1 MGILKERGLN
11 MLSKKTISIIY
22 LCIIIFAVSLI
33 LALSFMVINRFIWA
47 QITLLLS
54 ACVAAIIIIIIA
66 FVEIINTWREVEEE
80 NENQRGRS

>member
-1 MGILKERGLN
+1 
-11 MLSKKTISIIY
+11 MLSKKTMSIIY

-47 QITLLLS
+47 QVALLLS

-80 NENQRGRS
+80 NENQRGLQSDRLQASSS

>member
-1 MGILKERGLN
+1 
-11 MLSKKTISIIY
+11 MLSKKTMSIIY

-47 QITLLLS
+47 QVALLLS

>member
-1 MGILKERGLN
+1 M
-11 MLSKKTISIIY
+11 SKKTMSIIY

-47 QITLLLS
+47 QVALLLS

-66 FVEIINTWREVEEE
+66 FVEIINTWREEEKE
-80 NENQRGRS
+80 NENQRGRL

>member
-1 MGILKERGLN
+1 
-11 MLSKKTISIIY
+11 MLSKKTMSIIY

-47 QITLLLS
+47 QVALLLS

-66 FVEIINTWREVEEE
+66 FVEIINTWREAEEE

>member
-1 MGILKERGLN
+1 MGISKERGLN
-11 MLSKKTISIIY
+11 MLSKKTMSIIY

-47 QITLLLS
+47 QVALLLS

-66 FVEIINTWREVEEE
+66 FVEIINTWREVEE

>member
-1 MGILKERGLN
+1 M
-11 MLSKKTISIIY
+11 SKKTMSIIY

-33 LALSFMVINRFIWA
+33 LTLSFMVINRFIWA
-47 QITLLLS
+47 QVALLLS

-66 FVEIINTWREVEEE
+66 FVEIINTWKEIEEE

>member
-1 MGILKERGLN
+1 
-11 MLSKKTISIIY
+11 MLSKKTMSIIY

-47 QITLLLS
+47 QVAFLLS

>member
-1 MGILKERGLN
+1 
-11 MLSKKTISIIY
+11 MLSKKTMSIIY

-47 QITLLLS
+47 QVALLLS

-66 FVEIINTWREVEEE
+66 FVEIINTWREVEE

>member
-1 MGILKERGLN
+1 M
-11 MLSKKTISIIY
+11 SKKTMSIIY

-33 LALSFMVINRFIWA
+33 LTLSFMVINRFIWA
-47 QITLLLS
+47 QVALLLS

-66 FVEIINTWREVEEE
+66 FVEIINTWKEVEEE